1 MWTYSYSL
9 SNKNQF
15 LKKRKK
21 EKLFLVLSTLWLS
34 LQGALAFVK
43 LPCIHEENTINKINP
58 FDISIAN
65 GHQYMPYP
73 EVTTS
78 NNATSNQECEI
89 DTLCH
94 VSCSTYI
101 STKLSNASLLNCIS
115 YNFIIISQLDSFTS
129 EQFQRLPKHNTS

>member
-1 MWTYSYSL
+1 M
-9 SNKNQF
+9 
-15 LKKRKK
+15 
-21 EKLFLVLSTLWLS
+21 VLSMLWLS

-43 LPCIHEENTINKINP
+43 LPRIHKENTTNKINP

-65 GHQYMPYP
+65 GHQYMSYP

-78 NNATSNQECEI
+78 NNAISNQECEI

-101 STKLSNASLLNCIS
+101 STKLSNAFFLNCIF
-115 YNFIIISQLDSFTS
+115 YNFIIVSQLDSFTS